1 MEDVIV
7 IGAGVVGCSIARSL
21 SRYDLK
27 VRVLEAGSDVA
38 EGATKANSSIVHAGF
53 DAKPGTN
60 KAKFNLLGNKMFAR
74 VCAELKVP
82 FVQNGSLVLAFSE
95 EDKVELQKLLE
106 RGRSNGVE
114 GLEILDQA
122 ALRAREPNVSE
133 EAVAALWAPTGGI
146 CCPYDLTFRTAEN
159 AAANGVEFTFDA
171 RVCSVEKINHEQ
183 TRTGTNSFW
192 RIACENGRTFEAK
205 AVVNAAGV
213 HSDELNNLVNP
224 VKYNIQPRRGEYY
237 MLDRSEGNAFKATIF
252 QVPGPMGK
260 GILVSPTVDGT
271 VIVGPSSEDIADK
284 EDKAT
289 TAEIMAK
296 VTRLAKRSFP
306 ALPVRAA
313 IKNFSGIRAHE
324 TTVSDFV
331 LGEPEGVPGFFNA
344 LGVESP
350 GLTSAPAIG
359 EFLAEQVA
367 ARLGAAKKP
376 AESISDDV
384 SYWPKTREMTP
395 EALAEQVKKDPTYG
409 RIICRCE
416 TVTEGEIR
424 AAIRARVGARTLDGI
439 KRRTRSGMGRC
450 QGGFCTPRLLEILSQ
465 ELGLPMEAFLESR
478 AKAPE
483 GSVKGKVEVKV
494 KVKEEGKETG
504 SGTGNSPAV
513 DVLVIGAGP
522 AGLAAAIAARE
533 AGCENVLILERD
545 DAPGGILQQCIHNGF
560 GLHRFKEEL
569 TGPEYAHRFIDKV
582 NELKIPIECR
592 TMVLDV
598 SADHA
603 VTTISPVHGMRVF
616 KAKSIVLAMGCRER
630 PRGALLIPG
639 TRPAGVFTA
648 GTAQRLVNMEGI
660 MPGKRVVI
668 LGSGD
673 IGLIMARRMTFQGA
687 KVLACVELMPY
698 SSGLKRNI
706 VQCLDDYGI
715 PLLLSH
721 TVVDIQGRDHLTGVT
736 VAQVDDKRQPIPG
749 TEQHFD
755 CDTLLLSVG
764 LLPENELSKTA
775 GVALSPVTGGAVV
788 DDSMQT
794 SVPGVFACG
803 NVLHVHDLVDYVSA
817 EAEIAGRSAA
827 AYAADAQERVPPAG
841 GAQLVATA
849 YVQVKDGF
857 GVRGTVPQRIN
868 PEGDGKVA
876 VSFRPAGV
884 YKDAAWVVR
893 AGDEVLC
900 RRKSRILTPGESQRV
915 EIDRALFKGKDEV
928 IVEVVK

>member
-21 SRYDLK
+21 SRYSLS

-38 EGATKANSSIVHAGF
+38 EGATKANSAIVHAGF

-60 KAKFNLLGNKMFAR
+60 KAKFNLLGNKMFAQ

-82 FVQNGSLVLAFSE
+82 FKPNGSLVLAFSD
-95 EDKVELQKLLE
+95 EDKAELQKLLE

-122 ALRAREPNVSE
+122 TLRAREPNVSE

-159 AAANGVEFTFDA
+159 AAANGVSFTFDA
-171 RVCSVEKINHEQ
+171 RVAEIEKTADGWKLTIDD
-183 TRTGTNSFW
+183 
-192 RIACENGRTFEAK
+192 GRTFEAK

-213 HSDELNNLVNP
+213 HSDELNNQVNP

-359 EFLAEQVA
+359 EFLAEKVA
-367 ARLGAAKKP
+367 ERLGAAKKP
-376 AESISDDV
+376 AEAISDDV

-395 EALAEQVKKDPTYG
+395 EELAEQVKKDPTYG

-483 GSVKGKVEVKV
+483 GSGKGERPHQDTQDTQDKN
-494 KVKEEGKETG
+494 
-504 SGTGNSPAV
+504 SRAGNSPTV

-582 NELKIPIECR
+582 NELKIPVECR

-736 VAQVDDKRQPIPG
+736 VAQVDEKRQPIPG

-775 GVALSPVTGGAVV
+775 GVVLSPVTGGAEV

-794 SVPGVFACG
+794 SVSGVFACG

-827 AYAADAQERVPPAG
+827 AYAAGQVVVAG
-841 GAQLVATA
+841 VSSAMVK
-849 YVQVKDGF
+849 VKDGF